1 MSLTT
6 FAISANAQ
14 TKTPDHQWKH
24 DGQQKGEHHDGDHRG
39 GHHKGMMFQKLNL
52 SDAQKDQMKNLNNDF
67 KTKMEAL
74 KKNDQMT
81 MGDFKTQREALA
93 KEHKSQMLAILTPDQ
108 KNQLEQL
115 KKDEKANREQKG
127 EKRFE
132 KMQSELSLTPDQVS
146 KLKSNHENLKSQM
159 DAIKNNSSLSEEQK
173 HEQMKALHQQSKDYM
188 KSILT
193 ADQLKKLEERKHRK
207 MKTT

>member
-1 MSLTT
+1 MSFAT
-6 FAISANAQ
+6 FALSANAQ

-24 DGQQKGEHHDGDHRG
+24 DGQEKGEHHG

-52 SDAQKDQMKNLNNDF
+52 SDAQKDQMKNINKDF
-67 KTKMEAL
+67 KTKIESL

-81 MGDFKTQREALA
+81 MGDFKTQKEALE
-93 KEHKSQMLAILTPDQ
+93 KEHKSQMLGILTPAQ
-108 KNQLEQL
+108 KTQMEQL
-115 KKDEKANREQKG
+115 KKEGKEKHEQMG

-146 KLKSNHENLKSQM
+146 KLRSNHENFKSQA
-159 DAIKNNSSLSEEQK
+159 DAIRNNSSLSEDQK
-173 HEQMKALHQQSKDYM
+173 HEQLKALHEQGKEYM

-193 ADQLKKLEERKHRK
+193 ADQLKKFEERKQRK